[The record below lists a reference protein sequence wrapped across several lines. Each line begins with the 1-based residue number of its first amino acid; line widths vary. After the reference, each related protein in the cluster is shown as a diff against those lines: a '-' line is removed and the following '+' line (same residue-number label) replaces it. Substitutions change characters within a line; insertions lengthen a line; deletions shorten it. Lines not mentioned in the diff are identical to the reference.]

1 MEIEEFCMFPGCC
14 LVEHESCLAKG
25 VANAEV
31 WKVLV
36 PLKMMAGF
44 EGVISSLE
52 VAAWRP
58 EQITDG
64 RTIQNAGPGDGGT
77 WFQFQPP

>member
-31 WKVLV
+31 
-36 PLKMMAGF
+36 
-44 EGVISSLE
+44 LE
-52 VAAWRP
+52 SVGATEDDDWIRRCH
-58 EQITDG
+58 QLL
-64 RTIQNAGPGDGGT
+64 GGGGMET
-77 WFQFQPP
+77 GADH